1 MTDDGFNAELVLGLD
16 AGSRLGQFNRAGV
29 LVAADVHVAR
39 ALARLG
45 GDDDE
50 LVALAVALAVRAPRV
65 GHVLVDLAT
74 IRETAVAGF
83 EEEADLAGLPWPP
96 VEMWLDRVSSS
107 PLVAPGNDGRDDRP
121 LRLAGTSLYLDRYW
135 QDEQDVAVRL
145 IARSSAPPLKV
156 DDAVL
161 TVGLAR
167 LYPDD
172 ASGLQ
177 SRAADIV
184 LHHLLAVIAGGPGT
198 GKTTT
203 VARVLALL
211 AEQAAHAS
219 RAFPTVALVAPTG
232 KAAARMA
239 EAVHDAARR
248 LDVEDELRAWLLS
261 LDASTVHRL
270 LGRRAGTETRFRHD
284 RHNQLPYEV
293 VMVDETS
300 MMSLP
305 LMARLLEAVRPD
317 ARLVLIGDQEQLA
330 SVEAGAVL
338 GDIVGPAAFAGSGPT
353 RAAAG
358 EVAASAVATSAVA
371 TSAVAT
377 SAVRAGGVEAKA
389 VEAGPVAGGP
399 MGDCITV
406 LQANYRF
413 RGPLAELA
421 QAVRS
426 GDADAVLAVLSAPR
440 GGTSASSVRWLDVD
454 VATAAPTSLE
464 PVRTALLKAHRPMV
478 EAAAAGDG
486 ATALDALGR
495 LRLLCAHRDGPA
507 GAATWNARAEQWLAD
522 LGEGPPPEG
531 GWYMGRPVIVTEND
545 YGLGLFNGDT
555 GAVVAHG
562 EDNEIGGSLRV
573 AFRRGA
579 GVVAVSPARLGAV
592 ETAFAMTVH
601 RAQGSEFD
609 EIVALLPGASSR
621 VLTRELL
628 YTAVTRARRS
638 VVLVGTEGSLRAAV
652 GRPIARASGLTLR
665 LWGDCQ

>member
-1 MTDDGFNAELVLGLD
+1 MTDDGFDAELVLGLD

-74 IRETAVAGF
+74 IRKTAVASF

-107 PLVAPGNDGRDDRP
+107 PLVTPGDDGRDDRP

-145 IARSSAPPLKV
+145 MARSSAPPLKV

-161 TVGLAR
+161 TEGLAR

-184 LHHLLAVIAGGPGT
+184 LHQLLAVIAGGPGT

-219 RAFPTVALVAPTG
+219 RAFPTVALTAPTG

-248 LDVEDELRAWLLS
+248 LDVDDELRAWLLS

-284 RHNQLPYEV
+284 RHNHLPYEV
-293 VMVDETS
+293 VVVDETS

-305 LMARLLEAVRPD
+305 LMARLLESVRPD

-338 GDIVGPAAFAGSGPT
+338 GDIVGPAAFAGGFGNT
-353 RAAAG
+353 RATAG
-358 EVAASAVATSAVA
+358 AVGAGGME
-371 TSAVAT
+371 
-377 SAVRAGGVEAKA
+377 AGGVT
-389 VEAGPVAGGP
+389 G
-399 MGDCITV
+399 
-406 LQANYRF
+406 Q
-413 RGPLAELA
+413 
-421 QAVRS
+421 
-426 GDADAVLAVLSAPR
+426 R
-440 GGTSASSVRWLDVD
+440 GGS
-454 VATAAPTSLE
+454 
-464 PVRTALLKAHRPMV
+464 
-478 EAAAAGDG
+478 
-486 ATALDALGR
+486 
-495 LRLLCAHRDGPA
+495 
-507 GAATWNARAEQWLAD
+507 Q
-522 LGEGPPPEG
+522 
-531 GWYMGRPVIVTEND
+531 
-545 YGLGLFNGDT
+545 
-555 GAVVAHG
+555 
-562 EDNEIGGSLRV
+562 
-573 AFRRGA
+573 
-579 GVVAVSPARLGAV
+579 
-592 ETAFAMTVH
+592 
-601 RAQGSEFD
+601 
-609 EIVALLPGASSR
+609 SSR
-621 VLTRELL
+621 
-628 YTAVTRARRS
+628 ARSR
-638 VVLVGTEGSLRAAV
+638 GWKPHG
-652 GRPIARASGLTLR
+652 
-665 LWGDCQ
+665 

>member
-1 MTDDGFNAELVLGLD
+1 MTDDGFDAELVLGLD

-74 IRETAVAGF
+74 IRKTAVASF

-107 PLVAPGNDGRDDRP
+107 PLVTPGDDGRDDRP

-145 IARSSAPPLKV
+145 MARSSAPPLKV

-161 TVGLAR
+161 TEGLAR

-184 LHHLLAVIAGGPGT
+184 LHQLLAVIAGGPGT

-219 RAFPTVALVAPTG
+219 RAFPTVALTAPTG

-248 LDVEDELRAWLLS
+248 LDVDDELRAWLLS

-284 RHNQLPYEV
+284 RHNHLPYEV
-293 VMVDETS
+293 VVVDETS

-305 LMARLLEAVRPD
+305 LMARLLESVRPD

-338 GDIVGPAAFAGSGPT
+338 GDIVGPAAFAGGFGNT
-353 RAAAG
+353 RATAG
-358 EVAASAVATSAVA
+358 AVGAGGMEAGGVTGSAVAA
-371 TSAVAT
+371 
-377 SAVRAGGVEAKA
+377 RA
-389 VEAGPVAGGP
+389 VEPGPGAGSR

-426 GDADAVLAVLSAPR
+426 GDADAAVAILSAPR
-440 GGTSASSVRWLDVD
+440 DGTSASSVRWLDVD
-454 VATAAPTSLE
+454 VAAASPASLE
-464 PVRTALLKAHRPMV
+464 PVRFALLKAHRPLV

-486 ATALDALGR
+486 PTALDALGR

-531 GWYMGRPVIVTEND
+531 GWYRGRPVIVTEND

-555 GAVVAHG
+555 GAVIAHG
-562 EDNEIGGSLRV
+562 EGDEMGGSLRV

-579 GVVAVSPARLGAV
+579 GVITVSPARLGAV

-609 EIVALLPGASSR
+609 EIVVLLPGASSR

-652 GRPIARASGLTLR
+652 DRPIARASGLTLR
-665 LWGDCQ
+665 LWGDCP

>member
-1 MTDDGFNAELVLGLD
+1 
-16 AGSRLGQFNRAGV
+16 
-29 LVAADVHVAR
+29 
-39 ALARLG
+39 
-45 GDDDE
+45 
-50 LVALAVALAVRAPRV
+50 
-65 GHVLVDLAT
+65 
-74 IRETAVAGF
+74 
-83 EEEADLAGLPWPP
+83 
-96 VEMWLDRVSSS
+96 
-107 PLVAPGNDGRDDRP
+107 
-121 LRLAGTSLYLDRYW
+121 
-135 QDEQDVAVRL
+135 
-145 IARSSAPPLKV
+145 
-156 DDAVL
+156 
-161 TVGLAR
+161 
-167 LYPDD
+167 
-172 ASGLQ
+172 
-177 SRAADIV
+177 
-184 LHHLLAVIAGGPGT
+184 
-198 GKTTT
+198 
-203 VARVLALL
+203 
-211 AEQAAHAS
+211 
-219 RAFPTVALVAPTG
+219 
-232 KAAARMA
+232 MA

-371 TSAVAT
+371 TSAVI
-377 SAVRAGGVEAKA
+377 AGGVEAKA

-413 RGPLAELA
+413 RGPW
-421 QAVRS
+421 RS
-426 GDADAVLAVLSAPR
+426 WRRPCAAGTPMPCWPYCPPLGAARAP
-440 GGTSASSVRWLDVD
+440 
-454 VATAAPTSLE
+454 AAPVGWTSTWLRRHRTSLE

-486 ATALDALGR
+486 AAALDALGR

>member
-1 MTDDGFNAELVLGLD
+1 MTEDAFSTERVLGLD

-29 LVAADVHVAR
+29 LVAADVHVAK
-39 ALARLG
+39 ALGRLG

-83 EEEADLAGLPWPP
+83 EEEADLAALPWPP
-96 VEMWLDRVSSS
+96 VQMWLDRVCSS
-107 PLVAPGNDGRDDRP
+107 PLVTPGDDGRGDRP

-135 QDEQDVAVRL
+135 QDERDVAL
-145 IARSSAPPLKV
+145 GLMTRSSAPPLTV
-156 DDAVL
+156 DEAVM
-161 TVGLAR
+161 TEGLAR
-167 LYPDD
+167 LYPND
-172 ASGLQ
+172 AWSLQ
-177 SRAADIV
+177 SRAASIV
-184 LHHLLAVIAGGPGT
+184 LHRLLAVIAGGPGT

-211 AEQAAHAS
+211 AEQSQHAS
-219 RAFPTVALVAPTG
+219 RQFPTVALAAPTG

-239 EAVHDAARR
+239 EAVHDSARR
-248 LDVEDELRAWLLS
+248 LAVDDALRAWLLS

-284 RHNQLPYEV
+284 RHNQLPFEV
-293 VMVDETS
+293 VVVDETS

-305 LMARLLEAVRPD
+305 LMARLLDAVRPD

-338 GDIVGPAAFAGSGPT
+338 GDIVGPAASEGSFGSAGTPAATVKASG
-353 RAAAG
+353 
-358 EVAASAVATSAVA
+358 VK
-371 TSAVAT
+371 
-377 SAVRAGGVEAKA
+377 AGGVEAGA
-389 VEAGPVAGGP
+389 VEAGGVEGRAVEASPIER
-399 MGDCITV
+399 CITV

-426 GDADAVLAVLSAPR
+426 GDADAVMAILSAPR
-440 GGTSASSVRWLDVD
+440 DGSSASSVRWLDVD
-454 VATAAPTSLE
+454 VAVAAPTSVE
-464 PVRTALLKAHRPMV
+464 PVRSALLNAHRPLV
-478 EAAAAGDG
+478 EAALAGDG
-486 ATALDALGR
+486 PTALDALGR

-507 GAATWNARAEQWLAD
+507 GAATWNARTEQWLAD
-522 LGEGPPPEG
+522 LGDGPPPEG
-531 GWYMGRPVIVTEND
+531 EWYPGRPVIVTEND

-555 GAVVAHG
+555 GAVIAQEEADG
-562 EDNEIGGSLRV
+562 RGGRLRV
-573 AFRRGA
+573 AFRRGV
-579 GVVAVSPARLGAV
+579 GVVTVSPARLGAV

-638 VVLVGTEGSLRAAV
+638 VVLVGTEESLRAAV
-652 GRPIARASGLTLR
+652 GRPIARASGLTSR
-665 LWGDCQ
+665 LWSRYS